1 MTLTSRQLQSIYD
14 ACCTL
19 ARYLRFGGDERFSDD
34 FTEDDLFHD
43 LWTAFEHSQATEAIT
58 IQAILKADGG
68 RVEVDFFRDG
78 RRVVRP
84 AKA

>member
-1 MTLTSRQLQSIYD
+1 MTLTSHQLQSIYD

-19 ARYLRFGGDERFSDD
+19 ARYLRFGGDESVSDYE
-34 FTEDDLFHD
+34 EDDLFHD
-43 LWTAFEHSQATEAIT
+43 LWTAFESSQATEAIT

-84 AKA
+84 AEA